1 MADQKKKGILS
12 RLFGPS
18 KSCCC
23 DMKIEE
29 VPDAQTPTSQQST
42 GPSCCGEKQEDGKT
56 PDGQSPRPDTH
67 P

>member
-1 MADQKKKGILS
+1 MVDQKKKGILS

-29 VPDAQTPTSQQST
+29 VTETEQS
-42 GPSCCGEKQEDGKT
+42 GASAPSGESSSGGERRQDEKASSD
-56 PDGQSPRPDTH
+56 
-67 P
+67 